1 MLVLTPSFAP
11 DFELCADL
19 NASVLALTPDDV
31 RHQLVVPKKDLEL
44 FGRLA
49 GPRTEI
55 RAEPE
60 FLPGSFVKAPVVNM
74 TVNLRR
80 PFPPVR
86 GWILQQVLKLAA
98 TARADADVVL
108 LVDSDIEFVRPFSAA
123 DFRDDAGVVRFYR
136 KPDDIDE
143 RLPRHVLWHQG
154 AHALLGLE
162 PPTVPMHDYV
172 SSLLAWDPKLVRALL
187 ARVES
192 VTGRRWF
199 DAVASQLHFSEWTL
213 YGVFVDAIAG
223 APANAAA
230 TDDARC
236 YARWDTIPLRH
247 GASGEHTVG
256 DFAAGLG
263 DGDLAVMISAKSHT
277 PLDVRR
283 AAFAAIRQA
292 TPEPKRV
299 KE

>member
-1 MLVLTPSFAP
+1 MLVLTPSFGP

-19 NASVLALTPDDV
+19 NASVLALSPDEV
-31 RHQLVVPKKDLEL
+31 HHQIVVPKRDLEL

-60 FLPGSFVKAPVVNM
+60 FLPSSFIKAPVVNM

-98 TARADADVVL
+98 AAKSDADVVL
-108 LVDSDIEFVRPFSAA
+108 LVDSDIEFIRPFSA
-123 DFRDDAGVVRFYR
+123 DTFRNEDGVVRFYR
-136 KPDDIDE
+136 KPNDIDD

-162 PPTVPMHDYV
+162 PPTTPMHDYV
-172 SSLLAWDPKLVRALL
+172 SSLLAWDPVLVRRLL
-187 ARVES
+187 DRVEQ
-192 VTGRRWF
+192 TTRRRWV
-199 DAVASQLHFSEWTL
+199 DAVAAQLHFSEWTL
-213 YGVFVDAIAG
+213 YGVFVDALVG
-223 APANAAA
+223 PPANAAA
-230 TDDARC
+230 TDNALC
-236 YARWDTIPLRH
+236 YARWDTVPLDR
-247 GASGEHTVG
+247 STVG
-256 DFAAGLG
+256 EFVAGMP
-263 DGDLAVMISAKSHT
+263 DDDLAVMISAKSHT
-277 PLDVRR
+277 PLPVRR
-283 AAFAAIRQA
+283 AASAALREAMIRS
-292 TPEPKRV
+292 ESKRV